1 MARAAGEASKKH
13 GKRRRSASRTGT
25 KMVKRLRWT
34 TDGHFTDPIIYA
46 YDAPRS
52 EASPVCKVTWL
63 PELIGLLLKAIHYF
77 GIDARSDG
85 PRPMP
90 PSRKTLKAFFANQ
103 QLSDGSR
110 PSRHLVNAMV
120 TLCLPVRLMKGGRP
134 RKEQKQPSLPDLY
147 AGQSAHER
155 ERILLR
161 ALGGEYSA
169 SSGTLTDEGD

>member
-1 MARAAGEASKKH
+1 MARAAGKASKKH
-13 GKRRRSASRTGT
+13 GKRRRSAPRTRT
-25 KMVKRLRWT
+25 EMVKRLRWT

-103 QLSDGSR
+103 QLS
-110 PSRHLVNAMV
+110 
-120 TLCLPVRLMKGGRP
+120 
-134 RKEQKQPSLPDLY
+134 
-147 AGQSAHER
+147 
-155 ERILLR
+155 
-161 ALGGEYSA
+161 
-169 SSGTLTDEGD
+169 